1 MRIEIEIPK
10 EFELDYIGDKFKDFF
25 SRVLC
30 DIEKGKCLCGNYEIE
45 TVEMFIKAF
54 DESKPAYDVE
64 KVEAEVLEITE
75 RIFNYCEEIDLNIP
89 EEERSGYNMLSDIR
103 RLRECVR
110 NGGKE

>member
-10 EFELDYIGDKFKDFF
+10 EFEYDYKSDKFKDFF

-45 TVEMFIKAF
+45 TIKMLEKSF

-64 KVEAEVLEITE
+64 KVVEQIYDKLFVHDIPKDIVTEI
-75 RIFNYCEEIDLNIP
+75 
-89 EEERSGYNMLSDIR
+89 
-103 RLRECVR
+103 VR
-110 NGGKE
+110 KGGVE